1 MAGVY
6 QINDYDFVV
15 KRKRVILDHEIL
27 IKFALYHPEQQP
39 LKTMLTLAGCSFIN
53 VDYETH
59 IRATVAKGFLVL
71 LL

>member
-6 QINDYDFVV
+6 QKNDYDFVV
-15 KRKRVILDHEIL
+15 KRKPGILDRETL
-27 IKFALYHPEQQP
+27 IKFAVYHPEQQP
-39 LKTMLTLAGCSFIN
+39 LKTMLTPAGCSFIN
-53 VDYETH
+53 VDYENH